1 MSYMSC
7 SLACDDVLI
16 VSTGRNGRQDAIT
29 YPFVELSYLDSDR
42 IRLRML
48 LQLVEPRLL
57 LDDLAEKER
66 KQFFVVSCLSE
77 VFAEALSSHI

>member
-1 MSYMSC
+1 M
-7 SLACDDVLI
+7 
-16 VSTGRNGRQDAIT
+16 IT
-29 YPFVELSYLDSDR
+29 YPFVELSYLDCDR